1 VEAQPQVAIVLL
13 PDATAPNIEQ
23 VLAAWRAEF
32 PQLPVPAHAR
42 SEKGR
47 AVIDELAVGEHTAFV
62 THIPSPAVGASDAL
76 VTSWMWQV
84 APDPVRDHAAHV
96 LVVCNGAGAA
106 IPQAVVV
113 TRVAAAIVRA
123 ANGSALFWPA
133 GQQVHAPKVV
143 RVFAPEDQPVA
154 LWVGVT
160 TSTDSP
166 TSPTNAA
173 THGLAAFGYKE
184 LEVLRSRMPVGD
196 LRVAL
201 LTAADYVLRT
211 ATVFAEG
218 ETFGLDAETH
228 WPISHRASKLVPG
241 RDAIVIDIP

>member
-1 VEAQPQVAIVLL
+1 VGQEAQLAIVLL
-13 PDATAPNIEQ
+13 PDTTAPDIEQ

-42 SEKGR
+42 SEQGR
-47 AVIDELAVGEHTAFV
+47 AVIDELTVGDHTVFL
-62 THIPSPAVGASDAL
+62 THIPAPAVGAAEAL
-76 VTSWMWQV
+76 ATSWMWQV
-84 APDPVRDHAAHV
+84 APEPVRDHAAHV

-106 IPQAVVV
+106 IPQALAV
-113 TRVAAAIVRA
+113 TRVADALVRA
-123 ANGSALFWPA
+123 ANGSAVFWPSA
-133 GQQVHAPKVV
+133 QQVHAPKVV
-143 RVFAPEDQPVA
+143 RVFAVEELPIA

-160 TSTDSP
+160 TSSDSA

-184 LEVLRSRMPVGD
+184 LEVLRSRMPVGE

-201 LTAADYVLRT
+201 LTAVDYVLRT
-211 ATVFAEG
+211 QTVFADG

-228 WPISHRASKLVPG
+228 WPISHRASKLVLG
-241 RDAIVIDIP
+241 RDVIVIDIP